1 MLRVVMDEGC
11 STMKQVLGYLGER
24 FRVKLS
30 LPDWYPSE
38 QAAEFLFKYVCT
50 GLDRLLGLKG
60 APVVELVVSRKQ
72 DDLGAES
79 SLEKQGPFSLAALL
93 TILLFVV
100 VSFYSFG
107 FFYLLFWNNFRHWK
121 LLEEEYIWSQ
131 VNTFTTFA
139 LLSALKTIFPSDI
152 WELLTLYLCPLR
164 QRLCLMWPLSLL
176 KEPWSRPACLIHS
189 HEPCWAPTQPV
200 WLRNWI
206 LNFIPL

>member
-1 MLRVVMDEGC
+1 MDEGC

-107 FFYLLFWNNFRHWK
+107 FFYLLF
-121 LLEEEYIWSQ
+121 
-131 VNTFTTFA
+131 
-139 LLSALKTIFPSDI
+139 
-152 WELLTLYLCPLR
+152 
-164 QRLCLMWPLSLL
+164 
-176 KEPWSRPACLIHS
+176 
-189 HEPCWAPTQPV
+189 
-200 WLRNWI
+200 
-206 LNFIPL
+206 